1 MPQDYDHDSDID
13 MDDIMHEMNM
23 DDLYDSDNHPN
34 YNFNPGKKKEVDTVS
49 RLIDA
54 LGYFALFMIFSV
66 FIIYDTEKTSPWME
80 ILKYIVSIIIVIV
93 VAAFCEWL
101 KTKCR
106 K

>member
-1 MPQDYDHDSDID
+1 MPQDYDHDGDID
-13 MDDIMHEMNM
+13 MDDIVHEMNM

-34 YNFNPGKKKEVDTVS
+34 YNFNPGKKKEIDTVS

-54 LGYFALFMIFSV
+54 LGYFVLFMAFLV
-66 FIIYDTEKTSPWME
+66 FMIDETEKISPWIE
-80 ILKYIVSIIIVIV
+80 ILKYIVLIIILIV

-101 KTKCR
+101 KKKSR